1 MPLPHTARRPHH
13 RRRRALPA
21 LVLAVAALAATTPA
35 AMAEEP
41 TPTLSLSGTGEVTAT
56 PDMAVVTLGVA
67 TEAETAR
74 AALDQNNAAAN
85 RLLSA
90 LKEAGLEDRDIAT
103 SGVSVEP
110 RMVWPEQ
117 KDGNQGPPRIVGYTV
132 SNTVRAT
139 VRDLARLGEV
149 LDKSVTAGGNRID
162 NLSFSI
168 SDDEALLDEARA
180 KAMQDAMRKAH
191 VYATTGGFRL
201 KRILSVTESGGAA
214 PPVPMMA
221 RDAGFA
227 QAESVPVSPGETTLR
242 VRTSVTWEIEQ

>member
-1 MPLPHTARRPHH
+1 HTRFSRDWSSDVCSSD
-13 RRRRALPA
+13 

-117 KDGNQGPPRIVGYTV
+117 KEGNQGPPRIVGYT
-132 SNTVRAT
+132 
-139 VRDLARLGEV
+139 
-149 LDKSVTAGGNRID
+149 I
-162 NLSFSI
+162 
-168 SDDEALLDEARA
+168 
-180 KAMQDAMRKAH
+180 
-191 VYATTGGFRL
+191 
-201 KRILSVTESGGAA
+201 
-214 PPVPMMA
+214 
-221 RDAGFA
+221 
-227 QAESVPVSPGETTLR
+227 
-242 VRTSVTWEIEQ
+242 